1 MPPPAISPTNT
12 HGFEHLS
19 DEDLH
24 ASVRTWVGRSNVAL
38 AALLAHLGEVES
50 RGIYRNKACAS
61 LHIYCVYVLRL
72 SEDEAYRRAKAA
84 RFVKKFPALVDA
96 VQSGELH
103 LTGLL
108 LLGPH
113 LTDANLRDVLARA
126 KHRTKREIEKLVR
139 QLDPLP
145 DVPARVEP
153 LGPRPAGQCRNTW
166 ENYVASFC
174 PVRDLRPGERPR
186 DWVPDDAVNADD
198 AASPN
203 DAAIT
208 DDVAG
213 PDEGA
218 STDDAALTSGV
229 PELQEPQ
236 RYKVQFTASEEY
248 VALLEEARDLLSH
261 AEPGRSIEAI
271 HLRAMRT
278 LVDQLRKKRR
288 GDVRKPRQRGNLE
301 SSTSEAG
308 STGSQSGPG
317 ISRQRDATRSTGRT
331 RRRHVPARVRREVW
345 TRDESRCTFVDDT
358 GQRCRET
365 CYLELHHIVPFA
377 RDGRETV
384 ENLTLRCRCH
394 NGLAAEEDFGERAKV
409 WRKGGDRDGGDRESG

>member
-1 MPPPAISPTNT
+1 MDTQSPGFSAAELSERSALPHTNVRTTT

-19 DEDLH
+19 DEHLH
-24 ASVRTWVGRSNVAL
+24 ASVRAWVGRTNVAL

-61 LHIYCVYVLRL
+61 LHIYCVYVLRF
-72 SEDEAYRRAKAA
+72 SEDAAYRRAKAA

-153 LGPRPAGQCRNTW
+153 LGPRPPGQCRNTW
-166 ENYVASFC
+166 ENYVTSFC
-174 PVRDLRPGERPR
+174 PVRNLRPGERPR
-186 DWVPDDAVNADD
+186 DWVQDDATSSADVGIANDD
-198 AASPN
+198 AAPPSAVP
-203 DAAIT
+203 DA
-208 DDVAG
+208 
-213 PDEGA
+213 P
-218 STDDAALTSGV
+218 
-229 PELQEPQ
+229 PEPQ
-236 RYKVQFTASEEY
+236 RYSIQFTASEEY

-271 HLRAMRT
+271 HLRAMRG
-278 LVDQLRKKRR
+278 LVEQLRKKRK
-288 GDVRKPRQRGNLE
+288 GDVRNPRQRKSE
-301 SSTSEAG
+301 SSTSESG
-308 STGSQSGPG
+308 STGAQTAPG
-317 ISRQRDATRSTGRT
+317 NPRQR
-331 RRRHVPARVRREVW
+331 
-345 TRDESRCTFVDDT
+345 
-358 GQRCRET
+358 
-365 CYLELHHIVPFA
+365 
-377 RDGRETV
+377 
-384 ENLTLRCRCH
+384 
-394 NGLAAEEDFGERAKV
+394 
-409 WRKGGDRDGGDRESG
+409 